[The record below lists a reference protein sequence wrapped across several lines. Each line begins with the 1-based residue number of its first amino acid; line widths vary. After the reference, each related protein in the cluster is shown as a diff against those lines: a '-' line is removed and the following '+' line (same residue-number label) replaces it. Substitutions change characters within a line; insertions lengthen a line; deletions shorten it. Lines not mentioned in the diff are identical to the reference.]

1 MGFYFE
7 KGGKMQIPVDKI
19 PPQNIEAE
27 KAVIGAGL
35 MDKNALG
42 EIVEIIKE
50 PECFYATKHQLIFRE
65 MIKLAE
71 KGEAV
76 DLLTVSNALR
86 NSGSF
91 DDAGGAEYITGLLD
105 MVPTVSNASYYAQI
119 VKDKSVLRSLISA
132 GMSIVSNG
140 YNEDEAVDAAIDKSE
155 QEIFALSQ
163 KSVRNDFVPIKSI
176 MASTFEKLEEL
187 YKRQAHVTGVP
198 SGFQDLDYL
207 TAGFQGGNLV
217 IVAARPSMGKTALCL
232 NMAQNMAIKEKIPV
246 GIFSLEMPK
255 EELALRFLCS
265 LARIDGSRL
274 KTGHLQEND
283 WPRLTQAINALSE
296 APIYIDDSGSLT
308 AMEIRS
314 KARRMKSKHNIGII
328 IIDYLQLMKGNPIFK
343 GDVNK
348 EVSDMSRQLKSL
360 AKELNI
366 PVIALAQLNRAVE
379 SRTDKRPML
388 SDLRDSG
395 GIEQDADLVCF
406 IYRDSYYT
414 KKDDNKTSE
423 IIIAKHRN
431 GPVGTINLVFLSQ
444 YATFQSLDSRFSDK

>member
-1 MGFYFE
+1 
-7 KGGKMQIPVDKI
+7 MQIPVDRI

-27 KAVIGAGL
+27 KA
-35 MDKNALG
+35 ALG
-42 EIVEIIKE
+42 AALIDKDALAEIIEIVKD
-50 PECFYATKHQLIFRE
+50 PENFYKTAHKLIFKE
-65 MIKLAE
+65 MVKLFE

-76 DLLTVSNALR
+76 DLVTVSNALK
-86 NSGSF
+86 NDGAF
-91 DDAGGAEYITGLLD
+91 EDAGGAEYLTGILD
-105 MVPTVSNASYYAQI
+105 LVPTASNASYYAGI
-119 VKDKSVLRSLISA
+119 VRDKATLRNLIIT
-132 GMSIVSNG
+132 GMNIVSYG
-140 YNEDEAVDAAIDKSE
+140 YKEDESLDDLIDKSE

-163 KSVRNDFVPIKSI
+163 KKIKNDFESLKSV

-198 SGFQDLDYL
+198 SGFPDLDYL
-207 TAGFQGGNLV
+207 TAGFQNGNLI

-232 NMAQNMAIKEKIPV
+232 NMAQNMAIRERIPV

-255 EELALRFLCS
+255 EELAQRFLCS
-265 LARIDGSRL
+265 QARIDGKRL
-274 KTGHLQEND
+274 KTGHLQETD
-283 WPRLTQAINALSE
+283 WSRLTTAINALSD
-296 APIYIDDSGSLT
+296 APIYIDDSSNLSV
-308 AMEIRS
+308 MEIRS

-348 EVSDMSRQLKSL
+348 EVSDISRQLKALS
-360 AKELNI
+360 KELNI

-414 KKDDNKTSE
+414 KKEDNKVSE

-431 GPVGTINLVFLSQ
+431 GPVATVNLVFLNQ
-444 YATFQSLDSRFSDK
+444 YATFVSMDNKFTANNFASNTI

>member
-1 MGFYFE
+1 
-7 KGGKMQIPVDKI
+7 MQIPMDRM
-19 PPQNIEAE
+19 PPQNLEAE
-27 KAVIGAGL
+27 KAVLGSGL

-42 EIVEIIKE
+42 EIIEIIKD
-50 PECFYATKHQLIFRE
+50 PENFYKASHQLIFKE
-65 MIKLAE
+65 MVRLSE

-86 NSGSF
+86 NSGNF
-91 DDAGGAEYITGLLD
+91 DKAGGSEYLTGLLD
-105 MVPTVSNASYYAQI
+105 IIPTVSNASYYANI
-119 VKDKSVLRSLISA
+119 VRDKAVLRNLITA
-132 GMSIVSNG
+132 GMNIMSNG
-140 YNEDEAVDAAIDKSE
+140 YDETESVEAVIDRSE
-155 QEIFALSQ
+155 QEIFSLSQ
-163 KSVRNDFVPIKSI
+163 RSVRNDFVPIKSI

-198 SGFQDLDYL
+198 SGFPDLDYL
-207 TAGFQGGNLV
+207 TAGFQAGNLI

-232 NMAQNMAIKEKIPV
+232 NMAQNIAIREKTPV

-274 KTGHLQEND
+274 KTGHLQETD
-283 WPRLTQAINALSE
+283 WPRLTSAINALSE

-314 KARRMKSKHNIGII
+314 KARRMRSKHNIGII

-406 IYRDSYYT
+406 IYRESYYN

-423 IIIAKHRN
+423 IIVAKHRN
-431 GPVGTINLVFLSQ
+431 GPVGTVNLVFLNQ
-444 YATFQSLDSRFSDK
+444 YATFQPLESRYSEK

>member
-1 MGFYFE
+1 
-7 KGGKMQIPVDKI
+7 MQIPVDRL

-27 KAVIGAGL
+27 KA
-35 MDKNALG
+35 ALG
-42 EIVEIIKE
+42 AALIDKDALAEIIEIVKD
-50 PECFYATKHQLIFRE
+50 PENFYKTAHKLIFKE
-65 MIKLAE
+65 MVKLFE

-76 DLLTVSNALR
+76 DLVTVSNALK
-86 NSGSF
+86 NDGAF
-91 DDAGGAEYITGLLD
+91 EDAGGAEYLTGILD
-105 MVPTVSNASYYAQI
+105 LVPTASNASYYAGI
-119 VKDKSVLRSLISA
+119 VRDKATLRNLIIT
-132 GMSIVSNG
+132 GMNIVSYG
-140 YNEDEAVDAAIDKSE
+140 YKEDESLDDLIDKSE

-163 KSVRNDFVPIKSI
+163 KKIKNDFESLKSV

-198 SGFQDLDYL
+198 SGFPDLDYL
-207 TAGFQGGNLV
+207 TAGFQNGNLI

-232 NMAQNMAIKEKIPV
+232 NMAQNMAIRERIPV

-255 EELALRFLCS
+255 EELAQRFLCS
-265 LARIDGSRL
+265 QARIDGKRL
-274 KTGHLQEND
+274 KTGHLQETD
-283 WPRLTQAINALSE
+283 WSRLTTAINALSD
-296 APIYIDDSGSLT
+296 APIYIDDSSNLSV
-308 AMEIRS
+308 MEIRS

-348 EVSDMSRQLKSL
+348 EVSDISRQLKALS
-360 AKELNI
+360 KELNI

-414 KKDDNKTSE
+414 KKEDNKVSE

-431 GPVGTINLVFLSQ
+431 GPVATVNLVFLNQ
-444 YATFQSLDSRFSDK
+444 YATFVSMDNKFTANNFASNTI

>member
-1 MGFYFE
+1 
-7 KGGKMQIPVDKI
+7 MQIPVDRI

-27 KAVIGAGL
+27 KA
-35 MDKNALG
+35 ALG
-42 EIVEIIKE
+42 AALIDKDALAEIIEIVKD
-50 PECFYATKHQLIFRE
+50 PENFYKTAHKLIFKE
-65 MIKLAE
+65 MVKLFE

-76 DLLTVSNALR
+76 DLVTVSNALK
-86 NSGSF
+86 NDGAF
-91 DDAGGAEYITGLLD
+91 EDAGGAEYLTGILD
-105 MVPTVSNASYYAQI
+105 LVPTASNASYYAGI
-119 VKDKSVLRSLISA
+119 VRDKATLRNLIIT
-132 GMSIVSNG
+132 GMNIVSYG
-140 YNEDEAVDAAIDKSE
+140 YKEDESLDDLIDKSE

-163 KSVRNDFVPIKSI
+163 KKIKNDFESLKSV

-198 SGFQDLDYL
+198 SGFPDLDYL
-207 TAGFQGGNLV
+207 TAGFQNGNLI

-232 NMAQNMAIKEKIPV
+232 NMAQNMAIRERIPV

-255 EELALRFLCS
+255 EELAQRFLCS
-265 LARIDGSRL
+265 QARIDGKRL
-274 KTGHLQEND
+274 KTGHLQETD
-283 WPRLTQAINALSE
+283 WSRLTTAINALSD
-296 APIYIDDSGSLT
+296 APIYIDDSSNLSV
-308 AMEIRS
+308 MEIRS

-348 EVSDMSRQLKSL
+348 EVSDISRQLKALS
-360 AKELNI
+360 KELNI

-406 IYRDSYYT
+406 IYRDSYYI
-414 KKDDNKTSE
+414 KKEDNKVSE

-431 GPVGTINLVFLSQ
+431 GPVATVNLVFLNQ
-444 YATFQSLDSRFSDK
+444 YATFVSMDNKFTANNFASNTI